1 MSTTTLNPA
10 TIRRIV
16 RAGTASSF
24 GSRPGMRRHQWSEVE
39 LQELSLAY
47 LEHSRQM
54 PLFKIADMLHYSF
67 SFPKS
72 AASADADDV
81 PYTPRATASNTNT
94 AHTRVPR
101 VSAIMLKLM
110 SCLYLETGGELG
122 YECLKPS
129 QLHTQVWEH
138 VIQAQKHREITKAMK
153 MSAAEAATATA
164 TATAKGNGSIWNV
177 HRHEFLYDTVEEY
190 EAAFPPA
197 KRRKIINDDDDN
209 DDDNEHTTATTTQQV
224 EPIVGE
230 IEMGDEEAPASEGQ
244 GFEMGEICQALDEIA
259 HQIDER
265 EQERQRNNHAIQ
277 ESLANIRAHERQI
290 AALLTNIRDATAEI
304 ETHRQAI
311 ALEMEKMESSF
322 TASVNTIA
330 TAATATPSAAATPL
344 RCLGPL
350 AHATNSTFD
359 PNHYQCRPC
368 AQMFDPRN
376 GGFWLIGPNRETGDT
391 FYICHECTAF
401 MDETTPTAAATAA
414 PTAALPLL
422 SQRIDE
428 ECGCGCGCGDGG
440 DCDCWDSDYEYDN
453 YDEEPRQG
461 DYDHSEECS

>member
-1 MSTTTLNPA
+1 
-10 TIRRIV
+10 
-16 RAGTASSF
+16 
-24 GSRPGMRRHQWSEVE
+24 
-39 LQELSLAY
+39 
-47 LEHSRQM
+47 
-54 PLFKIADMLHYSF
+54 
-67 SFPKS
+67 
-72 AASADADDV
+72 
-81 PYTPRATASNTNT
+81 
-94 AHTRVPR
+94 
-101 VSAIMLKLM
+101 
-110 SCLYLETGGELG
+110 
-122 YECLKPS
+122 
-129 QLHTQVWEH
+129 
-138 VIQAQKHREITKAMK
+138 MK
-153 MSAAEAATATA
+153 MSAAEVAKT
-164 TATAKGNGSIWNV
+164 KGNGSVWNV

-197 KRRKIINDDDDN
+197 KRRKIINDDDDD
-209 DDDNEHTTATTTQQV
+209 DDDNEPNKHATATATAQQV

-244 GFEMGEICQALDEIA
+244 GLEMGEVCQALEEIA
-259 HQIDER
+259 QQIDER
-265 EQERQRNNHAIQ
+265 EQERQRNNRAIQ
-277 ESLANIRAHERQI
+277 ESLANIRNHEHQI

-322 TASVNTIA
+322 TASVNTMTTPTT
-330 TAATATPSAAATPL
+330 TAAAATPSAA

-350 AHATNSTFD
+350 SHAANSTFD

-401 MDETTPTAAATAA
+401 MDETTPTAAAAAAATTA
-414 PTAALPLL
+414 TEELPIL

-453 YDEEPRQG
+453 YDDEPKQG